1 MQIVPE
7 IREHVS
13 LARYT
18 TLRIGGEARYFC
30 EARTEDELNAAI
42 AWARERGIPLAIL
55 GGGSNTL
62 VSERGFLGLV
72 LIPRLQVFSIE
83 EDGCVMAEAGVV
95 TALLARKV
103 SEAGWQGFS
112 WAVGLPG
119 TIGGAIFGNAG
130 CFGGETADFLERVDV
145 IDQITGEKRSFSK
158 DELNFSYRS
167 SAFSRLSLVI
177 TRGYWRFLKKED
189 PEVLKRELD
198 TILNSR
204 KTHQPLGAA
213 SAGCMFKNPA
223 LTDEEIVALE
233 CLWGTVPRSA
243 HGRVPAGWLI
253 EKAGLKGCVL
263 GTVSV
268 SDQHA
273 NFMHPTRET
282 IPDDIVHLIEHVQ
295 TVVYNAC
302 HIHLEPEVRF
312 LGVSLDEPAKA
323 RNLSAGG
330 TVEAPPC
337 SDVSDGSS
345 LFYHH
350 PDPSF

>member
-7 IREHVS
+7 IRQNVS

-42 AWARERGIPLAIL
+42 AWARERSIPLAIL

-72 LIPRLQVFSIE
+72 LIPRLQAFSIE
-83 EDGCVMAEAGVV
+83 EDGHVMAEAGVI

-130 CFGGETADFLERVDV
+130 CFGGETADFLERVDA
-145 IDQITGEKRSFSK
+145 IDQVTGEKRSFSK
-158 DELNFSYRS
+158 DELGFSYRS
-167 SAFSRLSLVI
+167 SAFSRSSLVI
-177 TRGYWRFLKKED
+177 TCGYWHFLKKD
-189 PEVLKRELD
+189 DREVLKRELD
-198 TILNSR
+198 TILNAR
-204 KTHQPLGAA
+204 KTHQPLGAP
-213 SAGCMFKNPA
+213 SAGCMFKNLA
-223 LTDEEIVALE
+223 LTNEEIAALE
-233 CLWGTVPRSA
+233 RLWGSVPRSA

-253 EKAGLKGCVL
+253 EKAGLKGCAL

-268 SDQHA
+268 SSQHA

-282 IPDDIVHLIEHVQ
+282 VPSDIIWLIEHVKK
-295 TVVYNAC
+295 TVYAAC
-302 HIHLEPEVRF
+302 GIHLVPEVRF
-312 LGVSLDEPAKA
+312 LGVLLDEPVKA
-323 RNLSAGG
+323 RNLSAG
-330 TVEAPPC
+330 VIN
-337 SDVSDGSS
+337 
-345 LFYHH
+345 
-350 PDPSF
+350 